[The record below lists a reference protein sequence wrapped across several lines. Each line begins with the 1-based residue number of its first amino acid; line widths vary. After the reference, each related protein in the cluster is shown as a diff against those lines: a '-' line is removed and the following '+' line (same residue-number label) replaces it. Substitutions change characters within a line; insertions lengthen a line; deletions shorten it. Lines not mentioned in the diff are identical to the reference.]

1 VSDRAS
7 SSAEDRRL
15 IEELSLEIEQ
25 LRAELY
31 EYRRAQESVRD
42 TAQRLRAVVEH
53 APIVVFAVDRDGVFT
68 LSEGRG
74 LESLGLKPGQV
85 VGISALDL
93 YKDVPQIRDNLRACL
108 AGSAVNAVVRLGE
121 LVFES
126 IYTPRRN
133 AGGDVIGV
141 SGVAWEVTQRVRA
154 EEAAKALEAQLF
166 QAQKMETIGTLAG
179 GIAHDFNNIL
189 SPILG
194 YTDLA
199 LGLLE
204 ANDPLRE
211 DLEQVIRAAHR
222 AKELVEQILIFSRRG
237 DEMRRPLQLHLIVLE
252 ALKLMRSSLPSTVE
266 VEQRVVTQDDTV
278 FADPAQMHQV
288 FINLCTNAAHA
299 MRETNGVLRIEMA
312 RETVDAHTAARVQ
325 GLKPGDYVLLTVRDQ
340 GEGMEATTQARI
352 FEPFF
357 TTKKPGEGTG
367 LGLSVVH
374 GIVMSHGGAIDVTSQ
389 RGQGSVFRVYLPSAP
404 PAAADAER
412 ARVPDTKSRGEHILV
427 VDDEPDVTRVL
438 SRILESQGYRVTALT
453 SSEAA
458 LAAFR
463 RAPND
468 FAAIITDQ
476 TMPRLTGVELAR
488 AIHAVSAR
496 TPVILTTGYRG
507 ILTAEAVARDI
518 AGVAAKPFDVM
529 TLTATLRAVLDSAE
543 EPG

>member
-1 VSDRAS
+1 MSERPSQS
-7 SSAEDRRL
+7 SQNRRIED
-15 IEELSLEIEQ
+15 LSLEIEQ

-53 APIVVFAVDRDGVFT
+53 APIVVFAIDRDGVFT

-85 VGISALDL
+85 VGLSAFEL
-93 YKDVPQIRDNLRACL
+93 YKDVPQARENLRICL
-108 AGSAVNAVVRLGE
+108 AGEAVNDVVRIGD

-133 AGGDVIGV
+133 AEGDVIGV

-154 EEAAKALEAQLF
+154 VEAAKALEAQLF

-199 LGLLE
+199 LSLLE
-204 ANDPLRE
+204 ANSPVRE

-252 ALKLMRSSLPSTVE
+252 ALKLIRSSLPSTVE
-266 VEQRVVTQDDTV
+266 VQQRVETRDDTV

-312 RETVDAHTAARVQ
+312 RETVDAPTAARV
-325 GLKPGDYVLLTVRDQ
+325 GLKPGDHVVLTVRDQ
-340 GEGMEATTQARI
+340 GEGMEPTTQARI

-389 RGQGSVFRVYLPSAP
+389 RGQGSTFRVYLPSAP
-404 PAAADAER
+404 PAEADTEN
-412 ARVPDTKSRGEHILV
+412 ARVPDTTSRGEHILV

-438 SRILESQGYRVTALT
+438 ARILESQGYRVTALT

-463 RAPND
+463 SAPND
-468 FAAIITDQ
+468 FAAVITDQ

-488 AIHAVSAR
+488 EIHAVSAR

-507 ILTAEAVARDI
+507 KLTAEAVARDI
-518 AGVAAKPFDVM
+518 AGVAAKPFDIM
-529 TLTATLRAVLDSAE
+529 TLTATLRAALDGAE
-543 EPG
+543 GSG